1 MTKFKMLNKIWE
13 NISKIYENMGKFNR
27 EKNSIQK

>member
-13 NISKIYENMGKFNR
+13 NIGKIYENMGKFNR
-27 EKNSIQK
+27 EKNSMQK